1 MKVDFIFD
9 VASPNAY
16 FVHKI
21 IPEFESRTGAVFNYI
36 PCLLGGIMHL
46 TNNKP
51 PFIAFSDVESKMKY
65 QMLEMDRF
73 IKKHKL
79 VDFKFNSSFPMKTVA
94 IQRGAIAA
102 KELDVFDD
110 YLESIFSAIWEKN
123 IDMANEDTFFET
135 LKTDGLDDL
144 KIKEIISSQACKDKL
159 IKNTQNAVDNGVFG
173 IPTFIYAN
181 EIFFGKDHLD
191 QLEDALKA

>member
-65 QMLEMDRF
+65 QMIEMDRF

-79 VDFKFNSSFPMKTVA
+79 EDFKFNSNFPMKTVA

>member
-1 MKVDFIFD
+1 
-9 VASPNAY
+9 
-16 FVHKI
+16 
-21 IPEFESRTGAVFNYI
+21 
-36 PCLLGGIMHL
+36 
-46 TNNKP
+46 
-51 PFIAFSDVESKMKY
+51 
-65 QMLEMDRF
+65 
-73 IKKHKL
+73 
-79 VDFKFNSSFPMKTVA
+79 
-94 IQRGAIAA
+94 
-102 KELDVFDD
+102 
-110 YLESIFSAIWEKN
+110 
-123 IDMANEDTFFET
+123 MANENTFFET